1 MLSVLTYREDAKRQV
16 CLLPL
21 AGIYWDDELPDLRE
35 LFKISEDD
43 REQIF
48 RLFGLRCQVWKGEV
62 LGGEDRQFWENM
74 QSLMPTWAFFER
86 HEVTPEDLQAQDDAS
101 RSTTEVLQAWFAD
114 ADEVSVTE
122 KMGVQRFSL
131 KLELTIRR
139 RACLQKTI
147 LVGARIPPSP
157 AGNQIISVV
166 EISAFHK

>member
-1 MLSVLTYREDAKRQV
+1 MSNVLAKTTITMLSALTYRVDAKRQV

-48 RLFGLRCQVWKGEV
+48 RLLGLRYQIWKGEV
-62 LGGEDRQFWENM
+62 LTDEERQFWQNM
-74 QSLMPTWAFFER
+74 QSLIPTWAFFER
-86 HEVTPEDLQAQDDAS
+86 QEVTPEDLQAQDDAS

-131 KLELTIRR
+131 KFDLTKGDGPVSKRRSWWGRVFRR
-139 RACLQKTI
+139 RQGGTK
-147 LVGARIPPSP
+147 
-157 AGNQIISVV
+157 
-166 EISAFHK
+166 